1 MSQLVSG
8 RSPFAKSQQ
17 LSVAAVK
24 VIRDVVAG
32 DVRLMNEGEAVAR
45 LRLVGHAVT

>member
-8 RSPFAKSQQ
+8 RSLFAKSQQ

-32 DVRLMNEGEAVAR
+32 DLRLLNKGEAVAR
-45 LRLVGHAVT
+45 LRFGGPV